1 MCSASQM
8 PKKHVRKAKSRL
20 KQPRVLWRFPALSVS
35 ESLWSCAWIQD
46 VAQAQSA
53 AESSLL
59 SIQGIAREILGM
71 KRAEIAALD
80 SLGKNSNEQSKKTLQ
95 TEASKILTDLYVK
108 AQKSLEEVQNQVCL
122 AHQSAD
128 EISQNSKD
136 IESMIIVG
144 DIHSESR
151 QTITTSCK
159 QCPLT

>member
-1 MCSASQM
+1 
-8 PKKHVRKAKSRL
+8 
-20 KQPRVLWRFPALSVS
+20 
-35 ESLWSCAWIQD
+35 
-46 VAQAQSA
+46 
-53 AESSLL
+53 
-59 SIQGIAREILGM
+59 M

-128 EISQNSKD
+128 EISQKSKD